1 MVVTT
6 VSNPG
11 GDVLHWMYLDLE
23 GEQILVNNRIVRETG
38 QVLCSRGLCS
48 SVRQSRYI
56 ATTQRI
62 EGTKSTC

>member
-11 GDVLHWMYLDLE
+11 GDVLHWIYLDLE

-38 QVLCSRGLCS
+38 FAGSLFFSKIKQIYCDD
-48 SVRQSRYI
+48 
-56 ATTQRI
+56 TTN
-62 EGTKSTC
+62 